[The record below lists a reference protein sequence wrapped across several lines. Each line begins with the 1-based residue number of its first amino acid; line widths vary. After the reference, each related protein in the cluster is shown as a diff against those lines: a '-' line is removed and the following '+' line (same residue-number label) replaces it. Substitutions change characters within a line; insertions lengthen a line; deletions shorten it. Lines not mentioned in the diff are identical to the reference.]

1 MRDLKQFMELFRPLP
16 GNRYIQVTTEIDATT
31 EALSKLLEGVGGE
44 LRLALYY
51 DMQAPQIPHEFAH
64 AKIEQIGNFV
74 HPFRAL
80 PREHDKVILKDIYA
94 AHHNKEAL
102 LKTAYTTLANTAEIV
117 IMQKQ
122 GVLNLEEL
130 HEALL
135 ACEYRAPNTV
145 DVLEG
150 YDIVVAK
157 KMHMWGNG
165 L

>member
-31 EALSKLLEGVGGE
+31 EALAKLLEGVGGE

-51 DMQAPQIPHEFAH
+51 DAYVPEIAPEFAH
-64 AKIEQIGNFV
+64 AKIEKIANFV

-94 AHHNKEAL
+94 AHHKKESL
-102 LKTAYTTLANTAEIV
+102 LKTSYTTLANTAEIV
-117 IMQKQ
+117 IMEKQ